1 MRPPASPHRR
11 AMPPNLNTAGAGA
24 SAAAGGGSGKSNLLP
39 MALASPKR
47 KRAETPVQPMAAMES
62 GVGGGMLGVATV
74 SAAASATGGASG
86 AGGAEQL
93 NVSLPHYSGGG
104 GGSIFASGSG
114 GESDRPGINK
124 AASWDMSAA
133 AAAAAAGAAASSF
146 LATSASGGGGAQH
159 HQEDEEEEHMLRL
172 QEGDHP
178 PPTVRKARRR
188 SPGSFTG
195 GQDHAYG
202 YGGGFGVGLDHQN
215 IFMSRALND
224 GAGGGGSGGRP
235 STAPAA
241 MTPVRNAAGQDIAA
255 AAHTRQLKASSQSA
269 DGLRRGAA
277 GGRTGRG
284 GSHYWTRSKPQP
296 PEAEQHEAEHEAEPE
311 PAEEPQQQQS
321 FLFGQQ
327 TGGGSN
333 GQFGSAFGAGAGVA
347 GGMGMFSPGL
357 GGPPAPPPTAV
368 KPPPP
373 GCDELTASTRSTNL
387 SNDSSLLPLGLTPG
401 RPKRGEDSAT
411 SIGGDGRLSDV
422 AEGDGSDSGGATV
435 PNSPAA
441 PFRFAS
447 FPASLPRVH
456 AHHSRTQ
463 PTPAGP
469 VGTDGS
475 RGRARS
481 RIDEAEA
488 WSTVQA
494 ALRGGS
500 GPVNSSTV
508 AAGAVNANATAQ
520 HSHNLRSTAAA
531 APAPSGPLR
540 HPPHSPHRRPHSP
553 NTSFED
559 TLNDST
565 VSSISIDHHGGQHR
579 NQSHEGPPTVPMHRY
594 TRSDGTGTSSP
605 RGGQWLG
612 DDMENGDMDGDGVSA
627 AAFAAAAAAAAKSHG
642 EDEEIGRT
650 RLDFSSL
657 MSPEPKASARKSIES
672 SATTAK
678 KQQSFASFSRRS
690 FDGAEDAAIG
700 HRIVDEGGVP
710 LTPGAATFRFQLDE
724 TKVSP
729 IPNGGGETK
738 PKGTVPPQ
746 PLLADTRGTGPASA
760 TRRRRVPLSQRKNA
774 PSAAASGSDT
784 VLDTKGNA
792 MVAGDSDL
800 PRSGSKGDLELSA
813 VSGVTS
819 ASSEVSAT
827 QEDAGES
834 IADASQATN
843 GSTSTKQRKAR
854 PMPDMSAFDGGAMED
869 GSPSSGG
876 DGMVVDPTMSP
887 HGYLGTSGQSGPVP
901 PPSPHKQLICP
912 PTPQRTPVWAAHAQ
926 HQEHD
931 DPPQTGA
938 HGGSKRFNIAG
949 AFGPPGQGGGKFKLT
964 RADSLIT
971 TKMLAEC
978 PPQVLDGLSSL
989 ENSLIED
996 ADKSGGS
1003 SVAGG
1008 GGAAGVPAMS
1018 EAETYHDSADL
1029 TGSLSASMDD
1039 EAMHPPFAPHSSG
1052 LGKSTGL
1059 SPIGEAGTPGT
1070 PGTPGGGLM
1079 DYDDTCS
1086 AGSGTPRR
1094 NLSLMDDMLD
1104 EGEGRASASRRS
1116 QRASAG
1122 SRALER
1128 TPLQNRQQEFSASR
1142 HISFNSDFENL
1153 GQLGSGAFADV
1164 YKVRSKAD
1172 GLHYAIKRNRRQFR
1186 GKRDRERAL
1195 AEVRVMQRLQTCSAL
1210 QNDAEKGATKS
1221 SYCLFLLF
1229 FIRAWQE
1236 DGYFFCQTELCCRDT
1251 CRQLMD
1257 SLSTNWNVAKA
1268 AYPSILRHLPT
1279 PNGIIS
1285 PGSSDTAGR
1294 LVPESTIWKIC
1305 HDVCAGLSHIHSQ
1318 GLVHQDV
1325 KPSNIFFI
1333 THSRLGVLC
1342 KIGDFGMAGEIGITE
1357 DGEEGDTAYMAPEL
1371 LSTAPRHASADIFSL
1386 GLTIY
1391 ELACARVGWRLP
1403 TDGQRWHNLRDGDHT
1418 PDLPPGRSDDLSQLI
1433 RKMTNPDADGR
1444 PSPSDILDGV
1454 HLVRRAGT
1462 IVEQFLTDYV
1472 KDVDEFD
1479 RVKEEEAAIARR
1491 EAYERRMTPTPPMS
1505 ALRGSGDTA
1514 SADRSACVRTPTPG
1528 NNTGFHA
1535 LRS

>member
-11 AMPPNLNTAGAGA
+11 AMPTNANTAGTFGAAGA
-24 SAAAGGGSGKSNLLP
+24 AGAAGAGGSGKATMIPTL
-39 MALASPKR
+39 ALASPKR
-47 KRAETPVQPMAAMES
+47 KRAETPVQPAMAAME
-62 GVGGGMLGVATV
+62 GGMLGVSAV
-74 SAAASATGGASG
+74 SAAVPTRSAGGG

-93 NVSLPHYSGGG
+93 NVSLPHYNSSGGG

-114 GESDRPGINK
+114 SGGESGRPGINK
-124 AASWDMSAA
+124 AASWDTTPAA
-133 AAAAAAGAAASSF
+133 TAAAAAAGAAASSF
-146 LATSASGGGGAQH
+146 LAASGDGAT
-159 HQEDEEEEHMLRL
+159 HQYQASGYLQEEEEEHLLHL

-202 YGGGFGVGLDHQN
+202 GGFGVGLDHQN
-215 IFMSRALND
+215 IFMSRALNGGGID
-224 GAGGGGSGGRP
+224 GGGGSSGRP

-241 MTPVRNAAGQDIAA
+241 MTPRRNAAGQDIAA

-277 GGRTGRG
+277 GDRGG

-296 PEAEQHEAEHEAEPE
+296 PEEEPEHEPKTEPVQE
-311 PAEEPQQQQS
+311 QQQQS
-321 FLFGQQ
+321 SFV
-327 TGGGSN
+327 
-333 GQFGSAFGAGAGVA
+333 FGAGAGFT

-373 GCDELTASTRSTNL
+373 GCDEHTASTRSTNL

-401 RPKRGEDSAT
+401 RPKRGEDGGT
-411 SIGGDGRLSDV
+411 SFGGDGRLSDV

-447 FPASLPRVH
+447 FPASLPRVN

-469 VGTDGS
+469 VGTGGS

-508 AAGAVNANATAQ
+508 AAGAVTATSQ
-520 HSHNLRSTAAA
+520 HSHSLRSRAAAA
-531 APAPSGPLR
+531 APATLAPSQ
-540 HPPHSPHRRPHSP
+540 HPPHSAHRRPQSP

-565 VSSISIDHHGGQHR
+565 VSSISIDHHGGQHH
-579 NQSHEGPPTVPMHRY
+579 NQSHEDPPTVPMHRY

-612 DDMENGDMDGDGVSA
+612 DDKDNGDMDGGGVSA
-627 AAFAAAAAAAAKSHG
+627 TVFAAAAAAKSHG

-657 MSPEPKASARKSIES
+657 MSPEPKTSSRKSLES
-672 SATTAK
+672 SSTTAK
-678 KQQSFASFSRRS
+678 KQQSFVSFSRRS

-710 LTPGAATFRFQLDE
+710 LTPAAASLRFQLDE

-738 PKGTVPPQ
+738 PKEAVPPQ
-746 PLLADTRGTGPASA
+746 PMLADTRGTGPASA

-784 VLDTKGNA
+784 VSETKADA
-792 MVAGDSDL
+792 MESGGL
-800 PRSGSKGDLELSA
+800 PRTGSKGDLELSA

-819 ASSEVSAT
+819 ASSEVSET
-827 QEDAGES
+827 QEDVGES

-926 HQEHD
+926 NQEHD

-949 AFGPPGQGGGKFKLT
+949 AFGPPGHGGGKFKLT

-989 ENSLIED
+989 DNSLMED

-1008 GGAAGVPAMS
+1008 GGAAGAPAMS

-1039 EAMHPPFAPHSSG
+1039 EAMHPNFAPHSSG

-1079 DYDDTCS
+1079 EYDDTCS
-1086 AGSGTPRR
+1086 TGSGTPRR

-1104 EGEGRASASRRS
+1104 ESEGQASASRRS
-1116 QRASAG
+1116 QRASVG
-1122 SRALER
+1122 SKALEK
-1128 TPLQNRQQEFSASR
+1128 TPLQNRQQEFSATR

-1210 QNDAEKGATKS
+1210 QGDAEKGATKS

-1257 SLSTNWNVAKA
+1257 SLTVNWNVAKA

-1285 PGSSDTAGR
+1285 SGSSDTAGR
-1294 LVPESTIWKIC
+1294 LVPEPTIWKIC

-1342 KIGDFGMAGEIGITE
+1342 KIGDFGMAGDIGITE

-1418 PDLPPGRSDDLSQLI
+1418 PDLPPGRSDELSQLI

-1444 PSPSDILDGV
+1444 PSPNDILDGV

-1505 ALRGSGDTA
+1505 SLRGSGGTA

-1535 LRS
+1535 LHS